1 MRLQIDLAIDSMGQ
15 ADSPD
20 ITLAC
25 ISSLRRRGVL
35 VLVGSMTCPLP
46 INHGELACLPPNFIF
61 LLGCCTATHL
71 GTYRNAPYLCSEQ
84 LLSHNPMALSHDL
97 SKAIY
102 NCCHSIYRGRHVIIR
117 WRR

>member
-25 ISSLRRRGVL
+25 ISSLKRRGVL

-46 INHGELACLPPNFIF
+46 INHGGPAHLPP
-61 LLGCCTATHL
+61 
-71 GTYRNAPYLCSEQ
+71 
-84 LLSHNPMALSHDL
+84 D
-97 SKAIY
+97 
-102 NCCHSIYRGRHVIIR
+102 
-117 WRR
+117 